1 MLRLYIMRHAKS
13 SWAIPGARD
22 FDRELNDRGLQDLAK
37 LSKLIKREKYFPE
50 KILCSSATRTRQ
62 TLDAVIDAFESK
74 PEVEYTERLYSS
86 GLDEYIEIINANKD
100 VKSIMLI
107 GHNPM
112 CGSLATSMPGFGEAD
127 EFEKIA
133 YKYPTA
139 ALSIIDFEVQ
149 DWSEIKKGTGILQKS
164 IFPSEI

>member
-1 MLRLYIMRHAKS
+1 
-13 SWAIPGARD
+13 
-22 FDRELNDRGLQDLAK
+22 
-37 LSKLIKREKYFPE
+37 
-50 KILCSSATRTRQ
+50 LCSSATRTRQ

-100 VKSIMLI
+100 VKSIML
-107 GHNPM
+107 
-112 CGSLATSMPGFGEAD
+112 
-127 EFEKIA
+127 
-133 YKYPTA
+133 
-139 ALSIIDFEVQ
+139 VQ